1 MAGMEGGGGVG
12 AGGGD
17 KADKELLNML
27 YRVRRTACEM
37 LVARDYLLERKE
49 VEMTKEDF
57 EKEYVKD
64 GKLDRENLTAFAKKK
79 DDPTEQIFVFFPD
92 EAKVGVAKIK
102 KFAERMKNEQV
113 FRAIMVVQQSLTP
126 FAKQCLVEMAPKY
139 ILEVF
144 QEQELLVNITRHTL
158 VPTHQ
163 ILSDDEKKT
172 LLERYKVKETQLP
185 RVQHSDPVARFY
197 GLNRGQVVRIIR
209 PSETAGRYVMYR
221 ICV

>member
-1 MAGMEGGGGVG
+1 MPAHR
-12 AGGGD
+12 
-17 KADKELLNML
+17 L
-27 YRVRRTACEM
+27 
-37 LVARDYLLERKE
+37 ARPRH
-49 VEMTKEDF
+49 
-57 EKEYVKD
+57 
-64 GKLDRENLTAFAKKK
+64 AS
-79 DDPTEQIFVFFPD
+79 PTQ

-102 KFAERMKNEQV
+102 QFAERMKDEQV

>member
-92 EAKVGVAKIK
+92 VS
-102 KFAERMKNEQV
+102 ER
-113 FRAIMVVQQSLTP
+113 RA
-126 FAKQCLVEMAPKY
+126 AP
-139 ILEVF
+139 LRFGE
-144 QEQELLVNITRHTL
+144 R
-158 VPTHQ
+158 VP
-163 ILSDDEKKT
+163 S
-172 LLERYKVKETQLP
+172 
-185 RVQHSDPVARFY
+185 
-197 GLNRGQVVRIIR
+197 RG
-209 PSETAGRYVMYR
+209 A
-221 ICV
+221 